1 MKPRRIV
8 RLRELFIEELS
19 NVIHD
24 KVKDPRLGFITV
36 TDVEVSPDLE
46 HAKVYVSVLE
56 GGEVAQKTL
65 EGLNNAA
72 GFIRYE
78 LKKQIKNLRTFPSLS
93 FYLDESLKRG
103 AQVLE
108 ALDKLHKDEES
119 Q

>member
-1 MKPRRIV
+1 MKPRRLV

-36 TDVEVSPDLE
+36 TDVEISQDLE

-65 EGLNNAA
+65 EGLENAA

-78 LKKQIKNLRTFPSLS
+78 LKKEIKNLRTFPTLS
-93 FYLDESLKRG
+93 FHLDESLKRG
-103 AQVLE
+103 TEVIESLN
-108 ALDKLHKDEES
+108 KLHTDEES
-119 Q
+119 

>member
-1 MKPRRIV
+1 MKPRRLV

-36 TDVEVSPDLE
+36 TDVEISPDLA

-65 EGLNNAA
+65 KGLENAA

-78 LKKQIKNLRTFPSLS
+78 LKKQIKNLRSFPTLS
-93 FYLDESLKRG
+93 FHLDESLKRG
-103 AQVLE
+103 VEVIHSLN
-108 ALDKLHKDEES
+108 KLHKDEES
-119 Q
+119 